1 MFRELPG
8 ISQCQLWQ
16 DLSQRPPSSLPPLAL
31 VTDVGNDLLYGASVD
46 QIIEWLETCFDRLA
60 GYGAELVLTL
70 LPTASVL
77 RLPPWRYYVCRSI
90 LFPFHWTPWPETI
103 QLVHDLDARLR
114 IVGNRYGAQL
124 VEPRGE
130 WYGFDPIHI
139 RRRCRV
145 QAWREILSRWPS
157 SNRLRRRHGNRSP
170 AASRNGGCDRPSV
183 ECLAGIR
190 RLPSPYLSQ
199 LGCPSRCTRPCF
211 ARVNV

>member
-8 ISQCQLWQ
+8 ISQCLLWQ
-16 DLSQRPPSSLPPLAL
+16 DLNQRAPSSLPPLAL

-70 LPTASVL
+70 LPAASVL

-90 LFPFHWTPWPETI
+90 LFPFHWTPWPEAI

-139 RRRCRV
+139 RGRCRV
-145 QAWREILSRWPS
+145 QAWHEILSRWPS
-157 SNRLRRRHGNRSP
+157 SKQAAATVRHSESGCFPKWRLRPAERRMFGR
-170 AASRNGGCDRPSV
+170 DQTT
-183 ECLAGIR
+183 
-190 RLPSPYLSQ
+190 SQ
-199 LGCPSRCTRPCF
+199 PVFES
-211 ARVNV
+211 ARMSISLY